1 MQWQSIR
8 NNDFAEFQQQQGLS
22 EASSCLCRWVITGHW
37 SFRRHLCQL
46 VSANV
51 QSCMLSISTSSK
63 WFQMTYESSKI
74 KHDRTLQISLRKKI
88 LKNTSFQ
95 SYWDNIGEHD
105 PNYST
110 VQDLTFGPRHTSY
123 WSRGCFQCELS
134 ESDDHPTDAATKR
147 RQWDAEGG
155 RNERGLEV
163 DYAKVCANVASTERW
178 QVDESAV
185 S

>member
-1 MQWQSIR
+1 
-8 NNDFAEFQQQQGLS
+8 
-22 EASSCLCRWVITGHW
+22 
-37 SFRRHLCQL
+37 
-46 VSANV
+46 
-51 QSCMLSISTSSK
+51 
-63 WFQMTYESSKI
+63 MTYESSKI

-155 RNERGLEV
+155 RNERGFEV
-163 DYAKVCANVASTERW
+163 DYAKVCANVASTER
-178 QVDESAV
+178 
-185 S
+185 